1 MTVGSAPSS
10 SPTASLTRT
19 PLRRSTATS
28 WRIARPSA
36 DKFWTSHNP
45 VIPNIKCHPCYSKTK
60 VHWRPSMVFYHVPW
74 YRGMGTATKRRP
86 VELLRDLSG
95 HGTVVWVLLPNAVLW
110 NYGICQAM
118 VPCYQTPSCTTP
130 GFVRPWY
137 RVWVLYQTGLWKYSG
152 ICAWYRVWVLPNA
165 VLWNYSGIC
174 QAMVPWYGYCTKRRP
189 VELLR
194 DLSGHGT
201 VVSGCYKRRP
211 VELLRDLSGH
221 GTVVWVLLPNAACGT
236 TPEICQ
242 A

>member
-60 VHWRPSMVFYHVPW
+60 VHWRPSMVFQNKSPLEAIHVIPKQKSTGGHPCYSKTKVHWRPSRVFYHVPW
-74 YRGMGTATKRRP
+74 YRGMGAATKRRP

-95 HGTVVWVLLPNAVLW
+95 HGTVVWVLP
-110 NYGICQAM
+110 
-118 VPCYQTPSCTTP
+118 TPSCGTTP

-137 RVWVLYQTGLWKYSG
+137 CGMGV
-152 ICAWYRVWVLPNA
+152 ANA
-165 VLWNYSGIC
+165 VLWNYSWIC
-174 QAMVPWYGYCTKRRP
+174 QAMVPDVLRAKSVAVVRP
-189 VELLR
+189 GSDQGCR
-194 DLSGHGT
+194 A
-201 VVSGCYKRRP
+201 VVS
-211 VELLRDLSGH
+211 S
-221 GTVVWVLLPNAACGT
+221 
-236 TPEICQ
+236 Q
-242 A
+242 